1 MSFLML
7 RFMKVASMS
16 MQFLSKEGLIMIM
29 QDYKNVKTEE
39 KTTAWDIV
47 GAVAFAVILI
57 SLIFLAT
64 I

>member
-1 MSFLML
+1 
-7 RFMKVASMS
+7 
-16 MQFLSKEGLIMIM
+16 MIM
-29 QDYKNVKTEE
+29 QDMKNVKTKE